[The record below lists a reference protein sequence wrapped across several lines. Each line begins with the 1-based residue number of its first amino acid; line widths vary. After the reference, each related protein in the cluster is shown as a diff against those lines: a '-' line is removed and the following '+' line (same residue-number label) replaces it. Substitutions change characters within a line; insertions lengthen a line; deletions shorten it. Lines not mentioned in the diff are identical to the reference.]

1 MVVEHSHLLLFLSTT
16 RPKPSRLHSTRAR
29 RLTVLRNIRALP
41 LRRQFILESP
51 LRPTSVG
58 GRERTAP
65 TDVELTVVLVYRN
78 RVLSEA
84 STGLFEA
91 ALESPLA
98 RFSMLL
104 SRVNEYSSNF
114 FCWSERP
121 PSALRDSPPVP
132 PASL

>member
-1 MVVEHSHLLLFLSTT
+1 MLVFEVHSLRQWVFFSSPSPVVVVEHSHLLLFLSTT
-16 RPKPSRLHSTRAR
+16 RAKPSRLHSTRTR

-41 LRRQFILESP
+41 LRRQFILESL
-51 LRPTSVG
+51 LRPTRVG

-91 ALESPLA
+91 AL
-98 RFSMLL
+98 RKYI
-104 SRVNEYSSNF
+104 NI
-114 FCWSERP
+114 
-121 PSALRDSPPVP
+121 
-132 PASL
+132 